1 MTQLVEVPADLLSP
15 CLVAPILSVSS
26 SQRLPQV
33 VVGRDSNLEISG
45 TLASSAPAHHNL
57 LQMPA
62 FVGWRRLAARRWD
75 RFGASTKPLLAA
87 VKVGRGGCVVVWWW
101 WSKLVAKRRHTPSPF
116 AHRTARPTVNMPPMP
131 KLPNAARTKYLKRSD
146 FRRTK
151 SLSHANKPSFA
162 QGRTPL
168 LAF

>member
-1 MTQLVEVPADLLSP
+1 MTQLVEVPADLLGP

-26 SQRLPQV
+26 SERLPQV

-45 TLASSAPAHHNL
+45 TLASTAPAHHLL

-87 VKVGRGGCVVVWWW
+87 VKVGRGGGVVVEQVGG
-101 WSKLVAKRRHTPSPF
+101 KTPPHPVTLRAPHCQAYREYATNAKVAQCCQ
-116 AHRTARPTVNMPPMP
+116 N
-131 KLPNAARTKYLKRSD
+131 
-146 FRRTK
+146 
-151 SLSHANKPSFA
+151 
-162 QGRTPL
+162 
-168 LAF
+168 

>member
-1 MTQLVEVPADLLSP
+1 MTQLVEVLAGLLSP

-26 SQRLPQV
+26 SQRLKPQV

-45 TLASSAPAHHNL
+45 TLASRHRSCAPPPPPNASFCWLAAAGGTKVGPVWRQHKAPACC
-57 LQMPA
+57 
-62 FVGWRRLAARRWD
+62 
-75 RFGASTKPLLAA
+75 A
-87 VKVGRGGCVVVWWW
+87 VKVGRSGGGLVVWWW
-101 WSKLVAKRRHTPSPF
+101 WSKLVAKCRHTPSPF

-162 QGRTPL
+162 QG
-168 LAF
+168 

>member
-45 TLASSAPAHHNL
+45 TLASTAPAHHLL

-62 FVGWRRLAARRWD
+62 FVGWRHEGGTGLAPAQ
-75 RFGASTKPLLAA
+75 SPCLLLA
-87 VKVGRGGCVVVWWW
+87 VKVGRGGGGVVVEQVGG
-101 WSKLVAKRRHTPSPF
+101 KTPPHPVTLRAPHCQAYREYATNAKVAQCCQ
-116 AHRTARPTVNMPPMP
+116 N
-131 KLPNAARTKYLKRSD
+131 
-146 FRRTK
+146 
-151 SLSHANKPSFA
+151 
-162 QGRTPL
+162 
-168 LAF
+168 

>member
-1 MTQLVEVPADLLSP
+1 MTQLVEVPADLLGP

-26 SQRLPQV
+26 SERLPQV

-45 TLASSAPAHHNL
+45 TLASTAPAHHLL

-87 VKVGRGGCVVVWWW
+87 VKVGRGGGGVVVEQVGG
-101 WSKLVAKRRHTPSPF
+101 KTPPHPVTLRAPHCQAYREYATNAKVAQCCQ
-116 AHRTARPTVNMPPMP
+116 N
-131 KLPNAARTKYLKRSD
+131 
-146 FRRTK
+146 
-151 SLSHANKPSFA
+151 
-162 QGRTPL
+162 
-168 LAF
+168 

>member
-45 TLASSAPAHHNL
+45 TLASTAPAHHLL

-87 VKVGRGGCVVVWWW
+87 CGESWSRWWWWW

-162 QGRTPL
+162 QG
-168 LAF
+168 

>member
-1 MTQLVEVPADLLSP
+1 MTQLVEVPADLRSP

-45 TLASSAPAHHNL
+45 TLASTAPAHHLL

-75 RFGASTKPLLAA
+75 RFGASTKPLLLAA
-87 VKVGRGGCVVVWWW
+87 CGESWSRWWWWW

-162 QGRTPL
+162 QG
-168 LAF
+168 

>member
-45 TLASSAPAHHNL
+45 TLASTAPAHHLL

-87 VKVGRGGCVVVWWW
+87 VKVGRGGGGVVVVEQVGG
-101 WSKLVAKRRHTPSPF
+101 KTPPHPVTLRAPHCQAYREYATNAKVAQCCQ
-116 AHRTARPTVNMPPMP
+116 N
-131 KLPNAARTKYLKRSD
+131 
-146 FRRTK
+146 
-151 SLSHANKPSFA
+151 
-162 QGRTPL
+162 
-168 LAF
+168 

>member
-45 TLASSAPAHHNL
+45 TLASTAPAHHLL

-62 FVGWRRLAARRWD
+62 FVGWRHEGGTGLAPAQ
-75 RFGASTKPLLAA
+75 SPCLLLA
-87 VKVGRGGCVVVWWW
+87 VKVGRGGGGGGGASWWQN
-101 WSKLVAKRRHTPSPF
+101 AATPRHPS
-116 AHRTARPTVNMPPMP
+116 RTA
-131 KLPNAARTKYLKRSD
+131 LPGL
-146 FRRTK
+146 
-151 SLSHANKPSFA
+151 P
-162 QGRTPL
+162 
-168 LAF
+168 